1 MNSRPL
7 TNTPSDINDPLPL
20 KPNHFHLGRLT
31 VYFPPEAFSERKIT
45 ISKSWR
51 TSQHLAKH
59 FWNRI
64 LREYLPNQQKRS
76 KWNKGCP
83 NLKVDDLIWV
93 LEDFTPR
100 GLWPLA
106 NVIEV
111 YPESD
116 QIVRSV
122 KLKTAF
128 GEKVRPVVK
137 SSRVLAD

>member
-7 TNTPSDINDPLPL
+7 IYTSRDINDPLPL
-20 KPNHFHLGRLT
+20 TPNHFLLGRPNAN
-31 VYFPPEAFSERKIT
+31 FPPGVFSERKIT

-51 TSQHLAKH
+51 TSQHLAEH
-59 FWNRI
+59 FWNRF
-64 LREYLPNQQKRS
+64 LREYIPNQQKSS
-76 KWNKGCP
+76 KWTKGCP
-83 NLKVDDLIWV
+83 SLQVGDLLWV

-106 NVIEV
+106 KIIEV
-111 YPESD
+111 YPSWD

-128 GEKVRPVVK
+128 GEKFRSVVK
-137 SSRVLAD
+137 LSKVLAD